1 MRKIRSFWARFC
13 QWALG
18 LLGISAAVSSCED
31 IIGGMKCY
39 YGCPTMTYEVKGKVL
54 DSETGK
60 PVPGIKVTHYDY
72 EGAQGILTEKDGT
85 FLLQDSDF
93 PQDTLHIH
101 FKDID
106 GKDNGGQYAAQE
118 VVVNLDQVQEGDG
131 EWNCGTYA
139 ASGVTVKMVK
149 ESE

>member
-1 MRKIRSFWARFC
+1 
-13 QWALG
+13 
-18 LLGISAAVSSCED
+18 
-31 IIGGMKCY
+31 
-39 YGCPTMTYEVKGKVL
+39 MTYEIKGKVL

-60 PVPGIKVTHYDY
+60 PVPGIKVSHREY
-72 EGAQGILTEKDGT
+72 EGAQSILTKNDGT

-106 GKDNGGQYAAQE
+106 GTDNGGQYDDQE
-118 VVVNLDQVQEGDG
+118 VTVKLSQTKKGEGA
-131 EWNCGTYA
+131 WNYGTYS
-139 ASGVTVKMVK
+139 ASNVTVKMVK

>member
-1 MRKIRSFWARFC
+1 
-13 QWALG
+13 
-18 LLGISAAVSSCED
+18 
-31 IIGGMKCY
+31 MKCY
-39 YGCPTMTYEVKGKVL
+39 YGCPTMSYEIKGKVL

-60 PVPGIKVTHYDY
+60 PVSGIKVTHYDY
-72 EGAQGILTEKDGT
+72 EGAQGVLTNNDGT

-106 GKDNGGQYAAQE
+106 GTDNGGQYAAQE
-118 VVVNLDQVQEGDG
+118 VIVNLTQTKKGDG
-131 EWNCGTYA
+131 AWDSGTYT
-139 ASGVTVKMVK
+139 ASDVTVKMVK